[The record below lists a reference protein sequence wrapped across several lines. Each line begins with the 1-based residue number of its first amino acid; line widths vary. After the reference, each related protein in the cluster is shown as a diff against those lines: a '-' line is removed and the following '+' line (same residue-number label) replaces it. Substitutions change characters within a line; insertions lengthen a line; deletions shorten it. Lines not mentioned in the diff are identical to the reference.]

1 MCGKLHFFSGIL
13 LIGISS
19 WIVSAS
25 DEEGN
30 RSINNNTA
38 PTFESLLDRLRKP
51 EGRLE
56 GKGLTTDIFV
66 ANYLAMLKKGSDYP
80 TAFTTANISAQC
92 KQDSLNYYTA
102 HKNFQLWALQSN
114 NIAYIIINELRYLI
128 CCIDFS
134 VRILWKACRRTL
146 WQ

>member
-1 MCGKLHFFSGIL
+1 MCGKLRLFCEIL

-25 DEEGN
+25 DEDGN
-30 RSINNNTA
+30 RSINNDTA

-92 KQDSLNYYTA
+92 KQDSLNYYSA
-102 HKNFQLWALQSN
+102 HKSFQLWALQSTY
-114 NIAYIIINELRYLI
+114 IAYNYLSIIYLI
-128 CCIDFS
+128 CFIDFS
-134 VRILWKACRRTL
+134 VRIFWKTCRRTL